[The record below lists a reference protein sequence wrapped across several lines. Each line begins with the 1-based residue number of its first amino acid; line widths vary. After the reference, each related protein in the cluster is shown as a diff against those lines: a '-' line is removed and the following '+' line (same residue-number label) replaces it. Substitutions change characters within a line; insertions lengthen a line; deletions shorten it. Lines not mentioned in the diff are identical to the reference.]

1 MISEAETT
9 VSRKETIVP
18 KAGNDSS
25 QGKILQYPR
34 QETDGLLI

>member
-18 KAGNDSS
+18 KARYCSS
-25 QGKILQYPR
+25 QGGTLQYPR